1 MQLTG
6 LLYVSDNREIHV
18 LDGNRD
24 NIAFCLAVSM
34 KITVMLDVT
43 PIQGYC
49 TMNMKATCPSE
60 MKVKFCEV
68 KCRHIPDCANVHSQ
82 TLCEYET

>member
-1 MQLTG
+1 MLKMASPGLVMGIRRSHKFLICPRMKHVLFISGCWMQLTG

-43 PIQGYC
+43 PI
-49 TMNMKATCPSE
+49 
-60 MKVKFCEV
+60 
-68 KCRHIPDCANVHSQ
+68 
-82 TLCEYET
+82 